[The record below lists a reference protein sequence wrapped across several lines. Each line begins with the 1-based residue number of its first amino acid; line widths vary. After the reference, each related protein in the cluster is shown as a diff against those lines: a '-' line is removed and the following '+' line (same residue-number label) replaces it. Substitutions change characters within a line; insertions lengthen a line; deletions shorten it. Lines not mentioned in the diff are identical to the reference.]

1 MLSSCQATRS
11 SFRTKCS
18 AAMKPV
24 GDGPS
29 DEPTAAARQHAG
41 SRHSDEEDDGPGA
54 DSITISRTLL
64 QRMLRYLRGADA
76 KIYLALC
83 MRSGP
88 DGMAQAAVAELARI
102 AGVGVRT
109 VYGSLQRLEK
119 AGLVRLESKVGGS
132 TANTYR
138 VYTDLNR

>member
-1 MLSSCQATRS
+1 
-11 SFRTKCS
+11 
-18 AAMKPV
+18 MKPV

-29 DEPTAAARQHAG
+29 EEPTAAVRQHAG
-41 SRHSDEEDDGPGA
+41 PRDSSRHDDGPEAGTV
-54 DSITISRTLL
+54 TISRTLL
-64 QRMLRYLRGADA
+64 QRILHQLRGADT

-83 MRSGP
+83 LRSDEG
-88 DGMAQAAVAELARI
+88 GMTKAPVAELARL

-109 VYGSLQRLEK
+109 VYGSLRRLEK

-138 VYTDLNR
+138 VFTI